1 MCLLP
6 CLPVHP
12 YLCTYLYDPS
22 VFSLLIYPR
31 SKQSC
36 IFEMFIKISSKA
48 PHFHIISFPLLGGSL
63 KKSFEALSWKTE
75 LTHFSKFMI
84 SCNATDLEPSE
95 CSYCSRLQIT
105 TNRKYKG
112 KGRAQAEKESGTIVV
127 ALPSDFLQPHQMS
140 HFPVY

>member
-1 MCLLP
+1 M
-6 CLPVHP
+6 
-12 YLCTYLYDPS
+12 
-22 VFSLLIYPR
+22 LIYPH

-36 IFEMFIKISSKA
+36 IFETFIKISSKNTTFA
-48 PHFHIISFPLLGGSL
+48 HHFISSLGEL
-63 KKSFEALSWKTE
+63 FKKSFEALSWKTE

-112 KGRAQAEKESGTIVV
+112 KGRAQAEKDGSTSGGIAIRFFTTPSNESLSSLLTPRGLTGKGLIR
-127 ALPSDFLQPHQMS
+127 
-140 HFPVY
+140 